1 MAEEEVPEQAPA
13 GQGITRRNVLKA
25 GLVLGAAQVLAACG
39 GKTTATTGPS
49 TSASASGSK
58 KSPSGKPIN
67 LGFIA
72 LTDCASVVM
81 AKELGYFADRGLN
94 VNVVKQTSWAG
105 TRDNLLSGQ
114 IDGAHCLSAMPI
126 SLAAGIGGKPDQ
138 VLKIA
143 MIINNNG
150 QSITLKKELAAAGYD
165 NLKTEK
171 SVLTAQ
177 QALKLAMTF
186 PGGTHD
192 TWLRYWLMAAGVP
205 TAGIQIV
212 TIPPPQMVANMTA
225 HNMDGFSVGEPW
237 NAKAVSDGIGFTAI
251 NSQDIWDNHPE
262 KALVVNP
269 AFAESRKDELKQV
282 MGAVLQASKWLD
294 DQGNRASAAQTIGV
308 PAYVGAEPAA
318 IRGRMLGQY
327 DLGAGLGSKTY
338 NGDYMRFYR
347 DGNVNFPRHSYVMWF
362 LAQYQRFG
370 LLKTASDYKAVANN
384 LILSDLYQEV
394 AQAEKIPVPND
405 DLAPI
410 STQLDGATFDPA
422 NPQAEAKRV

>member
-1 MAEEEVPEQAPA
+1 MEQGGA
-13 GQGITRRNVLKA
+13 GSAREDKSGTITRRDMLKA
-25 GLVLGAAQVLAACG
+25 GLVLGATGVLAACG
-39 GKTTATTGPS
+39 SKATTAASSSSPS
-49 TSASASGSK
+49 TR
-58 KSPSGKPIN
+58 PTPTGKPIN

-94 VNVVKQTSWAG
+94 VNVVKQTSWAN

-114 IDGAHCLSAMPI
+114 IDGAHCLSAMPV
-126 SLAAGIGGKPDQ
+126 SLAAGIGGQPSQ

-150 QSITLKKELAAAGYD
+150 QSITLKKELVAAGYD
-165 NLKTEK
+165 NLATEK
-171 SVLTAQ
+171 TALTAQ
-177 QALKLAMTF
+177 PNLKLAMTF

-192 TWLRYWLMAAGVP
+192 TWLRYWLKAAGIP
-205 TAGIQIV
+205 TAPIQIV

-225 HNMDGFSVGEPW
+225 HNMDGFCVGEPW
-237 NAKAVSDGIGFTAI
+237 NAQAVTDNIGFTAI
-251 NSQDIWDNHPE
+251 NTQDIWDNHPE

-269 AFAESRKDELKQV
+269 TFAESRKDELKQV
-282 MGAVLQASKWLD
+282 MGAILQASKWLD
-294 DQGNRASAAQTIGV
+294 DPTNRAKAADTIGT
-308 PAYVGAEPAA
+308 PSYVGAAPSA
-318 IRGRMLGQY
+318 IKGRMLGQY

-347 DGNVNFPRHSYVMWF
+347 DGQVNFPRRSYVMWF

-370 LLKTASDYKAVANN
+370 LLKTAPDYQGIANN

-394 AQAEKIPVPND
+394 AQAEKIPLPND
-405 DLAPI
+405 DLSPI
-410 STQLDGATFDPA
+410 SIQLDKATFDPA
-422 NPQAEAKRV
+422 HPQAEAARV